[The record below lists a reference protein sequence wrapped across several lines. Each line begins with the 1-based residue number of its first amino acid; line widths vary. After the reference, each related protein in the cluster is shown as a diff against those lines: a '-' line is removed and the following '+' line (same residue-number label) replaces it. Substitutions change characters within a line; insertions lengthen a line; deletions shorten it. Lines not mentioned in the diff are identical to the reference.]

1 MNDQT
6 AEIGHNKGPEM
17 TPERAALQ
25 KEYDYLMKAGTAWHD
40 QVKAITD
47 QETSGLAGNLIDRMA
62 TFVKSVNANKAEERK
77 PTVDTQNEIKTFHE
91 GLVAPLRAVKGHVG
105 GLRTT
110 FLKEEDRK
118 LKVEKDRIAAEAR
131 EAERLAEE
139 ARKKA
144 DEGGTLAEKQEAENL
159 TKTAKAA
166 TKTAKKTAKK
176 TAGSKGSMQGKTSS
190 LRTTYSAVITD
201 QDAAYQHYRDH
212 PGVVA
217 ALQTAADQ
225 TARSPDARKASHGLK
240 DIPGVELATKE
251 TAV

>member
-17 TPERAALQ
+17 SEERAALK
-25 KEYDYLMKAGTAWHD
+25 KEHDYLVKAGTAWHD

-62 TFVKSVNANKAEERK
+62 AFVKDVNANKAEERK
-77 PTVDTQNEIKTFHE
+77 PTVEIQTEIKDWHE
-91 GLVAPLRAVKGHVG
+91 GLVSPLRTVKEHVG

-118 LKVEKDRIAAEAR
+118 LQVEKNRVAAEAR

-139 ARKKA
+139 ARVA
-144 DEGGTLAEKQEAENL
+144 AEEGGTLAQKQEAETL
-159 TKTAKAA
+159 KKTAKAA

-176 TAGSKGSMQGKTSS
+176 TAGSKGSMQGKAST

-201 QDAAYQHYRDH
+201 QDAAYQHYRDN

-225 TARSPDARKASHGLK
+225 TARSPEARKASHDLK